1 MLQTDFDP
9 VPGGW
14 ERLPDGGFIALIGPL
29 WRRSVEGRLEFAFLA
44 GERHLNRGGV
54 IHGGMLLTFADHT
67 IGMTCA
73 AGNGFKPQVTISLDT
88 QFIAAVQAGELV
100 VAECELVRK
109 TRSLLFGRTTIRV
122 DDRICLIAHGVW
134 KILEPR

>member
-1 MLQTDFDP
+1 MPERDFDP
-9 VPGGW
+9 APGGW
-14 ERLPDGGFIALIGPL
+14 ERLPDGGFIELVGPL

-54 IHGGMLLTFADHT
+54 VHGGMLLTFADHA

-88 QFIAAVQAGELV
+88 QFISAVQAGELV

-109 TRSLLFGRTTIRV
+109 TRSLLFGRATIRV
-122 DDRICLIAHGVW
+122 EDRVCLIAQGVW